1 MLALTLDG
9 VIVAVTEDRPLV
21 LTVRTSGFPQLPSG
35 PLEPETDRT
44 LELAVRRWVRE
55 QTGLDL
61 GYIEQLYTFGD
72 DGRRPEVGEGRLL
85 SVAYLGLVAET
96 DPAESARW
104 TDWYDLYPWEDHR
117 RGRPG
122 VIDDVI
128 VPALAPWVGDQAGR
142 VARIRRTFATDG
154 FPWDGVRVLERYELM
169 YEAGLVA
176 EFYADRAEPVPDQL
190 PPGLAMASDHR
201 RIIAT
206 AVGRLRGK
214 LTYRPVVF
222 ELLPEE
228 FTLSKLQQVVEALAG
243 VPLHKQNFRRLVER
257 GGLVEGTGATASTG
271 GRPAELF
278 RFRREVTSEQPRPGV
293 GRPW

>member
-1 MLALTLDG
+1 M
-9 VIVAVTEDRPLV
+9 
-21 LTVRTSGFPQLPSG
+21 RTSGYPQLPSG
-35 PLEPETDRT
+35 PLEPEIGT

-55 QTGLDL
+55 QTGLEL

-72 DGRRPEVGEGRLL
+72 HGRRPEVGDSRLL

-96 DPAESARW
+96 DPAASAGW

-117 RGRPG
+117 QGRPD
-122 VIDDVI
+122 VIDQVI
-128 VPALAPWVGDQAGR
+128 VPALAHWVGDDR
-142 VARIRRTFATDG
+142 DRMARARRTFATDG

-176 EFYADRAEPVPDQL
+176 EWHIDSGGAVPEQL
-190 PPGLAMASDHR
+190 PPGIAMASDHR

-228 FTLSKLQQVVEALAG
+228 FTLSQLQRVVEALAG

-257 GGLVEGTGATASTG
+257 AGLVEGTGATASTG

-278 RFRREVTSEQPRPGV
+278 RFRREVTSEQPRPGI
-293 GRPW
+293 GRLW